1 MTTLAAEKETL
12 GIHLSGHPLDEHE
25 EALRTFATA
34 DTRRAAS
41 LAHESAIVLCG
52 ILTRV
57 RITVV
62 KSGRSMGEKMAM
74 ITLQDKHGSIDG
86 VVFSKIFARDAAG
99 LIDESIVF
107 AVGRVDTARGEPQII
122 IDRVVPAAEAPL
134 HLARRVELGFSDE
147 NAAPTV
153 PLMQMVAGVLQQAAA
168 SPGRARPVDLVVEVC
183 TEGRRVRLRPG
194 RLRVVPDSMTLERL
208 RDLVGDENVR
218 VVGGGAPG
226 GPAAGPGLDPMG
238 RRAMTSK
245 SAP

>member
-12 GIHLSGHPLDEHE
+12 GIHLSGHPLDDYE
-25 EALRTFATA
+25 EALHTFATA

-41 LAHESAIVLCG
+41 LANETQVVLGG

-57 RITVV
+57 RIMLV
-62 KSGRSMGEKMAM
+62 KTGRSMGEKMAM

-86 VVFSKIFARDAAG
+86 VVFSKVFARDAAG
-99 LIDESIVF
+99 LIDDAIVF
-107 AVGRVDTARGEPQII
+107 AVGRVDTTRGEPQII

-147 NAAPTV
+147 HAAPTV

-168 SPGRARPVDLVVEVC
+168 SPGRARPVDLVVEVR

-226 GPAAGPGLDPMG
+226 GPARGPEMDPMG
-238 RRAMTSK
+238 RRAVTSL